1 MFWPSSKTE
10 RWRLLNV
17 VSQWYKEGEISAIP
31 NGFWG
36 SLFLSTYYLTPIME
50 NFLSSVLH
58 VSNTISSLFS
68 DFRATKIVVNDGVQ
82 CKSILMMR
90 AVSEEV

>member
-58 VSNTISSLFS
+58 VPNTISSLFA
-68 DFRATKIVVNDGVQ
+68 DFRATEIVVNDGVQ

-90 AVSEEV
+90 AVSEEM